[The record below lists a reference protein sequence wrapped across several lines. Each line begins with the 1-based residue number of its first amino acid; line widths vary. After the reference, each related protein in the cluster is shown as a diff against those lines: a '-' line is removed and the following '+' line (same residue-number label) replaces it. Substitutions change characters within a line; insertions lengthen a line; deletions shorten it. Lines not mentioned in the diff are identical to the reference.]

1 MKVIFLHFFS
11 VHLCFLYS
19 KVNDI
24 CVLSLHPGT
33 LMKVF
38 INCASF
44 LEVSLKHFMYKIKSY
59 TKKDTYSLT
68 SVFLFAFHWSLS
80 VGCAIYLATVQ
91 VLCCI
96 GMKRIGNFFSF
107 LILVQMLWIYFHL
120 MLTVGIFMIRYVLY
134 MPSLSWAIYYR

>member
-80 VGCAIYLATVQ
+80 VGCAIDLANSSSTMLYRYKENRQ
-91 VLCCI
+91 L
-96 GMKRIGNFFSF
+96 F
-107 LILVQMLWIYFHL
+107 LISNFSANALSLFPLDVDCWHIYDK
-120 MLTVGIFMIRYVLY
+120 VCPLY
-134 MPSLSWAIYYR
+134 A

>member
-44 LEVSLKHFMYKIKSY
+44 LEVSLKHFMYKIKLY

-80 VGCAIYLATVQ
+80 VGCAIDLANSSSTMLYRYEENRQ
-91 VLCCI
+91 L
-96 GMKRIGNFFSF
+96 F
-107 LILVQMLWIYFHL
+107 LISNFSANALSLFPLDVDCWHIYDK
-120 MLTVGIFMIRYVLY
+120 VCPLY
-134 MPSLSWAIYYR
+134 A